1 MTWKTKRGW
10 PVGVRRRRS
19 RTLRLIGSIVGSAH
33 HDPRSHDA
41 VMSDLIPTL
50 SVLLSLALPLAF
62 PRLLSAHARIIV
74 VLIAPAC
81 LLLRPDM
88 RR

>member
-1 MTWKTKRGW
+1 
-10 PVGVRRRRS
+10 
-19 RTLRLIGSIVGSAH
+19 
-33 HDPRSHDA
+33 
-41 VMSDLIPTL
+41 MSDLIPTL

-81 LLLRPDM
+81 WLLRPDM